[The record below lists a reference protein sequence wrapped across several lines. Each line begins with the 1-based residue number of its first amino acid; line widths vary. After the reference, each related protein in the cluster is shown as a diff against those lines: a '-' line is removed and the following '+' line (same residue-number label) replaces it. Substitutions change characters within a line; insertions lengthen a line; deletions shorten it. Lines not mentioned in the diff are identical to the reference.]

1 MIQPAS
7 NIPSFNSFGWEIE
20 QGKREEIIDVLG
32 NFRDKRAK
40 KNIPIF
46 SIIDS
51 DDDIQDIIKTS
62 KFFINSD
69 IEINDFILIGTGG
82 SNLGAEALIEP
93 LEKKNKINF
102 HVIDNIETNK
112 LLNLLEKVD
121 ANKTK
126 ILAVSKSGNTIET
139 ISLLLILCE
148 WMLAKGNNLNNSV
161 LVMSERKLKNK
172 KNIILDIAK
181 EKNISSVR
189 HEESIGGRFS
199 SLTSTGLLQATVMG
213 ANPFL
218 IRKSARTTLDYIL
231 EEKNFF
237 NLGSGFFLNDF
248 PDTTKLNCIM
258 GYGDFLEP
266 LIRWYRQLWSESLG
280 KKGNGIFFV
289 SAKGPVDQHSQM
301 QMWLDGPN
309 IGLYSIL
316 LSSSD
321 DAKINIPQSKFLP
334 WSRSYTL
341 DNLSNVMAYAAYDSL
356 KSKNRPV
363 RMINMPSRN
372 SESIASLMVI
382 FLVEVLVLAELKKIN
397 PYGQAA
403 VEDIKVKTFSRLNK

>member
-1 MIQPAS
+1 MAQPER
-7 NIPSFNSFGWEIE
+7 NIPNFNSFGWEVKKN
-20 QGKREEIIDVLG
+20 KREKIINVLE
-32 NFRDKRAK
+32 NFRDKRQK
-40 KNIPIF
+40 KSIPIF

-51 DDDIQDIIKTS
+51 DDDLQDIIETS
-62 KFFINSD
+62 KFFINPD
-69 IEINDFILIGTGG
+69 TELNDFILLGTGG
-82 SNLGAEALIEP
+82 STLGAEALIEP
-93 LEKKNKINF
+93 LEKNNNINF

-112 LLNLLEKVD
+112 LLNLLEKVE
-121 ANKTK
+121 ASKTK

-148 WMLAKGNNLNNSV
+148 WMLARGINLKNSV
-161 LVMSERKLKNK
+161 LVMSERKLANK

-189 HEESIGGRFS
+189 HAEYIGGRFS
-199 SLTSTGLLQATVMG
+199 SLTSTGLLPATVMG

-218 IRKSARTTLDYIL
+218 IRKSARTALDYIL
-231 EEKNFF
+231 EEKFF
-237 NLGSGFFLNDF
+237 FKLGSGFFWDDLPNSN
-248 PDTTKLNCIM
+248 KLNCIM
-258 GYGDFLEP
+258 SYGDFLDP

-316 LSSSD
+316 LSSSED
-321 DAKINIPQSKFLP
+321 EKINIPQSKFLP
-334 WSRSYTL
+334 WSRSYSL
-341 DNLSNVMAYAAYDSL
+341 DNLSNVMAHATYDSL
-356 KSKNRPV
+356 KFKKRPV

-372 SESIASLMVI
+372 PESIASLMVI
-382 FLVEVLVLAELKKIN
+382 FLVEVLILAELKNIN
-397 PYGQAA
+397 PYGQPA
-403 VEDIKVKTFSRLNK
+403 VEDIKVKTLNRLNK

>member
-1 MIQPAS
+1 M
-7 NIPSFNSFGWEIE
+7 
-20 QGKREEIIDVLG
+20 
-32 NFRDKRAK
+32 
-40 KNIPIF
+40 
-46 SIIDS
+46 
-51 DDDIQDIIKTS
+51 
-62 KFFINSD
+62 
-69 IEINDFILIGTGG
+69 
-82 SNLGAEALIEP
+82 
-93 LEKKNKINF
+93 
-102 HVIDNIETNK
+102 
-112 LLNLLEKVD
+112 LEKVE
-121 ANKTK
+121 ARKTK

-148 WMLAKGNNLNNSV
+148 WMLARGNNLKNSI
-161 LVMSERKLKNK
+161 LVMSERKLENK

-189 HEESIGGRFS
+189 HTESIGGRFS
-199 SLTSTGLLQATVMG
+199 SLTSTGLLPATVMG

-237 NLGSGFFLNDF
+237 KLGSGSFGDHLSNSN
-248 PDTTKLNCIM
+248 KLNCIM
-258 GYGDFLEP
+258 SYGDFLDP

-316 LSSSD
+316 LGSSD

-341 DNLSNVMAYAAYDSL
+341 DNLSNVMAHATYDSL
-356 KSKNRPV
+356 KSKKRPV

-382 FLVEVLVLAELKKIN
+382 FLVEVLILAELKNIN
-397 PYGQAA
+397 PYGQPA
-403 VEDIKVKTFSRLNK
+403 VEDIKVKTLNRLNK

>member
-1 MIQPAS
+1 MAQPER
-7 NIPSFNSFGWEIE
+7 NIPNFNSFGWEVE
-20 QGKREEIIDVLG
+20 KNKREEIINVLEH
-32 NFRDKRAK
+32 FRHKRK
-40 KNIPIF
+40 KNTIPIF

-51 DDDIQDIIKTS
+51 DDDLQDIIQTS
-62 KFFINSD
+62 KFFISPD
-69 IEINDFILIGTGG
+69 IELNDFILLGTGG
-82 SNLGAEALIEP
+82 STLGAESLIEP
-93 LEKKNKINF
+93 LKKNNNINF

-112 LLNLLEKVD
+112 LLNLLKKIE
-121 ANKTK
+121 ASKTK

-148 WMLAKGNNLNNSV
+148 WMLERGINLKNSV
-161 LVMSERKLKNK
+161 LVMSERRLESK

-199 SLTSTGLLQATVMG
+199 SLTSTGLLPATIMG

-237 NLGSGFFLNDF
+237 NLGSGFFLNDLSY
-248 PDTTKLNCIM
+248 TKKLNCIM

-280 KKGNGIFFV
+280 KKGNGIFFI

-321 DAKINIPQSKFLP
+321 DVKINIPQSKFLP
-334 WSRSYTL
+334 WSRNYTL
-341 DNLSNVMAYAAYDSL
+341 DNLSNVMACAAYDSL

-363 RMINMPSRN
+363 RMINMPTRN

>member
-1 MIQPAS
+1 MVQTALVR
-7 NIPSFNSFGWEIE
+7 IPWK
-20 QGKREEIIDVLG
+20 KR
-32 NFRDKRAK
+32 
-40 KNIPIF
+40 
-46 SIIDS
+46 
-51 DDDIQDIIKTS
+51 Q
-62 KFFINSD
+62 
-69 IEINDFILIGTGG
+69 
-82 SNLGAEALIEP
+82 
-93 LEKKNKINF
+93 
-102 HVIDNIETNK
+102 
-112 LLNLLEKVD
+112 
-121 ANKTK
+121 
-126 ILAVSKSGNTIET
+126 
-139 ISLLLILCE
+139 
-148 WMLAKGNNLNNSV
+148 
-161 LVMSERKLKNK
+161 
-172 KNIILDIAK
+172 
-181 EKNISSVR
+181 
-189 HEESIGGRFS
+189 
-199 SLTSTGLLQATVMG
+199 
-213 ANPFL
+213 
-218 IRKSARTTLDYIL
+218 
-231 EEKNFF
+231 
-237 NLGSGFFLNDF
+237 
-248 PDTTKLNCIM
+248 
-258 GYGDFLEP
+258 
-266 LIRWYRQLWSESLG
+266 WY
-280 KKGNGIFFV
+280 FFV